1 MGLGGCPGFESRGGT
16 QKKYVVIVSAG
27 SIQPREKN
35 EKFILND
42 LWGHYNKKK
51 KNIISLLGLGNVAI
65 PISPTTNL

>member
-27 SIQPREKN
+27 SIQPREETK
-35 EKFILND
+35 KFILIVSND

-51 KNIISLLGLGNVAI
+51 KYHLITWAW
-65 PISPTTNL
+65 